1 MGRNSGQRRE
11 AALGQS
17 LEMRREGSF
26 WEDLGSSGAKV
37 IVKRRTGESLLPNPP
52 ALAPDKTTSKS
63 REDVEGVGGGQS
75 GRHEASARW
84 DEAQEPGERQGIERP
99 RGTARSGLF

>member
-1 MGRNSGQRRE
+1 MGRP
-11 AALGQS
+11 

-52 ALAPDKTTSKS
+52 ALAPDKMTSKS
-63 REDVEGVGGGQS
+63 REDVEGVWGGTEQAAQS
-75 GRHEASARW
+75 LSSLGRSPRARREAG
-84 DEAQEPGERQGIERP
+84 D
-99 RGTARSGLF
+99 

>member
-1 MGRNSGQRRE
+1 MGRP
-11 AALGQS
+11 

-37 IVKRRTGESLLPNPP
+37 IVKRRTGESLLPNLP
-52 ALAPDKTTSKS
+52 ALAPDKMTSKS
-63 REDVEGVGGGQS
+63 REDVEGVWAGQS
-75 GRHEASARW
+75 RRHKASARW

-99 RGTARSGLF
+99 QGTARNGLF